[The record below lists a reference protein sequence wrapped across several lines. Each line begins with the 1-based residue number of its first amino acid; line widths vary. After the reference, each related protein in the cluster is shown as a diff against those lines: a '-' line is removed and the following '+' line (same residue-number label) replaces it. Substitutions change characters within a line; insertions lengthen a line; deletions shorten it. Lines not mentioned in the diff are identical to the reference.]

1 MSDMASD
8 RITFRI
14 PPTLGERLRQRS
26 RIQGKTESVLVREAL
41 ETYLAAAPGQQ
52 PAYELAEQAGLI
64 GLIPRGGRVPARDL
78 STNRRHFEGFGKS
91 RSSAKP

>member
-1 MSDMASD
+1 MSDMASG

-14 PPTLGERLRQRS
+14 PQTLGQRLRQRS

-41 ETYLAAAPGQQ
+41 ESYLAAAPGQQ
-52 PAYELAEQAGLI
+52 PAYDLAEQAGLI
-64 GLIPRGGRVPARDL
+64 GVIPRGRRAPARDL
-78 STNRRHFEGFGKS
+78 STNRGHFEGFGKP